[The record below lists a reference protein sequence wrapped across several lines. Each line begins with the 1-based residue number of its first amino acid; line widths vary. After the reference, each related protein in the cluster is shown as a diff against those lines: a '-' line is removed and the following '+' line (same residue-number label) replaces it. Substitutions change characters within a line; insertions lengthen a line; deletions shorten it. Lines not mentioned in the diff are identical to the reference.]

1 MGFKSTCLT
10 AALLA
15 AAASGC
21 VERTLSI
28 TSEPRGALVYLN
40 DEEVGRTPLEVP
52 FTFYGTYDVRL
63 EAAGH
68 KPLWTMQEAKAP
80 FWETPG
86 IDLFA
91 EMVPNG
97 QSRIDWHFEMQPEV
111 DAEDAD
117 VDQLLNHARQ
127 MRAMTQREE

>member
-1 MGFKSTCLT
+1 MGRQSTCLT
-10 AALLA
+10 AVLLA
-15 AAASGC
+15 ATAAGC

-28 TSEPRGALVYLN
+28 TSDPQGALVYLN
-40 DEEVGRTPLEVP
+40 DQEVGRTPLEVP

-63 EAAGH
+63 QAAGH

-91 EMVPNG
+91 EMVPDG
-97 QSRIDWHFEMQPEV
+97 QSRIDWHFVLQPEV
-111 DAEDAD
+111 DAEDAEID
-117 VDQLLNHARQ
+117 RLLDHARQ
-127 MRAMTQREE
+127 MRARTDLEE